1 MSAAFCSVSAAEEL
15 SVSAVFCSVSAAE
28 ELSVSAAFC
37 SVSAAEE
44 LSVSAVFCSVSS
56 DEELSVLTVFV
67 TAAAAELFAVLCELS
82 DSAVLLEAD
91 FLLRFADLLLPV
103 SLADELVSVEALDFF
118 VFASLLSDDAKALLL
133 SEAVSDEL
141 LSVERFLRCFLEP
154 DFELSELLS
163 DEPSD
168 VLSESVSAELLS
180 VCDFCLRCFVLL
192 ESPLL
197 SVPEES
203 AAEFVSE
210 RADLSFFDEL
220 SSAAELSCACCED
233 MLGDVSLLL
242 SDELDEVLEQP
253 EASMHIA
260 STRAAAL
267 ILLFSFMAI
276 TLFLL

>member
-1 MSAAFCSVSAAEEL
+1 MFCSVSAAEEL
-15 SVSAVFCSVSAAE
+15 SVSAVFCSVFAAD

-56 DEELSVLTVFV
+56 DEVLSVLTVFV

-82 DSAVLLEAD
+82 ESAVLLEAD

-154 DFELSELLS
+154 DLELSELLS

-180 VCDFCLRCFVLL
+180 VCDLCLRCFVLL

-233 MLGDVSLLL
+233 ILGDVSPLL

>member
-1 MSAAFCSVSAAEEL
+1 M
-15 SVSAVFCSVSAAE
+15 
-28 ELSVSAAFC
+28 
-37 SVSAAEE
+37 
-44 LSVSAVFCSVSS
+44 SAVFCSVSS
-56 DEELSVLTVFV
+56 DEVLSVLTVFV

-82 DSAVLLEAD
+82 ESAVLLEAD

-154 DFELSELLS
+154 DLELSELLS

-180 VCDFCLRCFVLL
+180 VCDLCLRCFVLL

-233 MLGDVSLLL
+233 ILGDVSPLL

>member
-1 MSAAFCSVSAAEEL
+1 M
-15 SVSAVFCSVSAAE
+15 
-28 ELSVSAAFC
+28 SAAFC

-210 RADLSFFDEL
+210 RADLSFFDKL
-220 SSAAELSCACCED
+220 SSAAELSCACSED
-233 MLGDVSLLL
+233 MLGEVSPLL

>member
-1 MSAAFCSVSAAEEL
+1 M
-15 SVSAVFCSVSAAE
+15 
-28 ELSVSAAFC
+28 SAAFC

-56 DEELSVLTVFV
+56 DEVLSVLTVFV

-82 DSAVLLEAD
+82 ESAVLLEAD

-154 DFELSELLS
+154 DLELSELLS

-180 VCDFCLRCFVLL
+180 VCDLCLRCFVLL

-233 MLGDVSLLL
+233 ILGDVSPLL